1 MHKPML
7 LTDFDG
13 LNATYPL
20 WAERKFDGFRCIIM
34 IGNFEPVAYSRNGN
48 RLPAADEIARQMD
61 RLCPS
66 GAYDGELAGPTWG
79 ATQSAIK
86 RGTPAG
92 LRFYAFDHLLL
103 CEWRQGYSNRSIED
117 RRGVFEHIRDVPG
130 VEVVES
136 RLLYSDSQLESAFY
150 DALSRGWE
158 GLVVKRPG
166 SLYTCGVRSDAWQK
180 LKPRREDSCESE

>member
-92 LRFYAFDHLLL
+92 LVFHAFDHLLL

-117 RRGVFEHIRDVPG
+117 RRGVFEHVRDVPG
-130 VEVVES
+130 VAVVES
-136 RLLYSDSQLESAFY
+136 RLIESDAEMEAAY
-150 DALSRGWE
+150 HDAIARKWE

-166 SLYTCGVRSDAWQK
+166 SPYTCGVRSRDWQR
-180 LKPRREDSCESE
+180 LKPCRDGDSCE